1 MFRLRSRTCPRSA
14 VGERLA
20 GCAVGSTVRLGGLD
34 SVGASQ
40 RRRLA
45 EFGLRPGRWVTVL
58 ARTAGGGRLV
68 GLGTSRIAL
77 DAETVRLLA
86 ITA

>member
-1 MFRLRSRTCPRSA
+1 MHLRSRVRPHRA
-14 VGERLA
+14 VVERLA
-20 GCAVGSTVRLGGLD
+20 GCAVGSTVRLAGLD
-34 SVGASQ
+34 SVDGTQ

-45 EFGLRPGRWVTVL
+45 EFGLRPGGLVTVL

-77 DAETVRLLA
+77 DAETARSLA

>member
-1 MFRLRSRTCPRSA
+1 VHLPRAHRRDGSA
-14 VGERLA
+14 VGRLA
-20 GCAVGSTVRLGGLD
+20 GSGVGSTVRLAGLD
-34 SVGASQ
+34 AIDPPQ

-45 EFGLRPGRWVTVL
+45 EFGLRPGAAVIVL

-77 DAETVRLLA
+77 DAGTAQRLA
-86 ITA
+86 VEA